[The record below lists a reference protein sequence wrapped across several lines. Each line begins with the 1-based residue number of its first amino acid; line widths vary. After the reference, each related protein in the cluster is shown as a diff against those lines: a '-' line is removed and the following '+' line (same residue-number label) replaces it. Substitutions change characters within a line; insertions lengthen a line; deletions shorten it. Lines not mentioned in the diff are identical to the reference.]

1 MKRCLLHI
9 GAPKTGSTA
18 LQKFLAANR
27 DTLRRHG
34 LEYPDASLRGHGH
47 HDIAFV
53 VGGGYPEWATPP
65 SPPRTLAD
73 LTREL
78 AKKTADSPSIV
89 LSSEDFYLLPNP
101 AGVAAMLGKA
111 GFPVGSVTVVV
122 YVRRQDEA
130 HLSWYNQ
137 AVKAQG
143 YSGTLAECVAKTHS
157 LWDYAAQLERWAA
170 VFGADRLAVRLY
182 QPLNGPA
189 TDIRRDFLA
198 LAGIPADAFSF
209 PDANENSR
217 INAEILEFQRLINR
231 LPLTPQQKRGAHKE
245 LIELTAASEGSP
257 LFEDAALMGK
267 QERAAILKR
276 YAASNRA
283 VALKYFRR
291 DRLFDESMPKGLPR
305 KGARPELDNEKLVYI
320 MGWLL
325 ARRHDT

>member
-18 LQKFLAANR
+18 LQKFLADNR
-27 DTLRRHG
+27 DALRRHG
-34 LEYPDASLRGHGH
+34 LEYPDASLRGYGH

-53 VGGGYPEWATPP
+53 VGGGYPDWATPP
-65 SPPRTLAD
+65 ASPRTLAD

-78 AKKTADSPSIV
+78 AEKTAGSPSIV

-111 GFPVGSVTVVV
+111 GFPAGSVTVVV

-143 YSGTLAECVAKTHS
+143 YSGTLAECVAETHA
-157 LWDYAAQLERWAA
+157 LWDYAEQLERWAA
-170 VFGADRLAVRLY
+170 VFGADRLDVRLY
-182 QPLNGPA
+182 QPLDGPA

-198 LAGIPADAFSF
+198 LAGIPADGFGF
-209 PDANENSR
+209 PDANDNSR

-231 LPLTPQQKRGAHKE
+231 LPLTAQQKRGAHKE
-245 LIELTAASEGSP
+245 LIELTAATAGAEVFADRP
-257 LFEDAALMGK
+257 LMGSK
-267 QERAAILKR
+267 ERAAILKR
-276 YAASNRA
+276 YAASNRK
-283 VALKYFRR
+283 VARRYFRR
-291 DRLFDESMPKGLPR
+291 ERLFDESMPKGLPAR
-305 KGARPELDNEKLVYI
+305 GARARLDNEKLVYI

-325 ARRHDT
+325 ARQHRT

>member
-18 LQKFLAANR
+18 LQKFLATNR
-27 DTLRRHG
+27 DSLRRLG
-34 LEYPDASLRGHGH
+34 LEYPDVSLRGYGH

-53 VGGGYPEWATPP
+53 VGGGYPAWATPP
-65 SPPRTLAD
+65 SPMRDLEE

-78 AKKTADSPSIV
+78 AEKTAGSESIV
-89 LSSEDFYLLPNP
+89 LSSEDFYLISNP
-101 AGVAAMLGKA
+101 TGVAAMLGKA
-111 GFPVGSVTVVV
+111 GFRPADVRVVV

-143 YSGTLAECVAKTHS
+143 YSGTLAECIAETHS
-157 LWDYAAQLERWAA
+157 LWNYAEQLERWAA
-170 VFGADRLAVRLY
+170 AFGADRLDVRLY
-182 QPLNGPA
+182 RPLNGPA
-189 TDIRRDFLA
+189 SDIRRDFLS
-198 LAGIPADAFSF
+198 LAGVPADGFSF

-231 LPLTPQQKRGAHKE
+231 LPLSPQQKRGAHKD
-245 LIELTAASEGSP
+245 LIELTAAVAGSSMFADRT
-257 LFEDAALMGK
+257 LIGA

-283 VALKYFRR
+283 VARKYFRR
-291 DRLFDESMPKGLPR
+291 DRLFDEALPKGLPR

-320 MGWLL
+320 IGWLL
-325 ARRHDT
+325 ARRQAS